1 MYTLHRAL
9 WEEESPGGA
18 GACAHKRG
26 WFFITLAAGQQPGDL
41 HTNKQETQGRLGERE
56 HTRGHVVNA
65 ILGAAEKKKRQTVNN
80 KRAGV

>member
-65 ILGAAEKKKRQTVNN
+65 ILGAAEKTKRQTVNN